1 MSDGLADRYAS
12 ALTRYSRPV
21 VVVLLVATLVM
32 GASAGGVDG
41 GLSIASFGSDSEEA
55 QKLEYVRE
63 NFDTGDRNT
72 TSMQVVVRGGDG
84 GENVLS
90 KASLLET
97 LRFQRALRE
106 DDAVSGTLAADRPT
120 VGVGNLVATAA
131 VHAGSDDG
139 PPPQPTLDEQI
150 ARLESMSEGEVER
163 TVASVLDPDRGT
175 PGGADPYRL
184 LPTDYEPGSTT
195 ASARVVFVVQATD
208 GGSELS
214 DAVVDAQLATR
225 AVAEDTVRTGEVF
238 VFGAGIVDEE
248 STSATGESF
257 ALITPVALLL
267 ILGVLGAAYRD
278 VVDVA
283 LALAGTLV
291 TLVWMGG
298 FMGWAGIGITQIL
311 IAVPFLLV
319 GLSID
324 YALHV
329 VMRSREAR
337 AADASLSPRA
347 AMRVGLGGVTV
358 ALAATTFTTAVGFLS
373 NTVSPIQSI
382 SDFGLVSA
390 AGIVSAFVV
399 FAGLLPAAKLE
410 LDGLLERRFGADRRK
425 PAFGSSGV
433 AERVVGVGTS
443 LARRAPVA
451 VVVLALVVSAGGG
464 YAATDIDTSIDQV
477 DFLPRDSPE
486 WMDSLPGP
494 FAPSDYEIREGAV
507 FLNDNFA
514 QSRDRTTV
522 HVLVEGSVT
531 DPGTLDRVA
540 AGDAAVANASS
551 AVTLANGRPDL
562 DSPVTAIRA
571 TAAENETFAA
581 LVARNDGDGDGLPEE
596 NLAAVY
602 DGLYD
607 AAPDRA
613 SAVVARAGGG
623 GDDGAEYRALDTRV
637 TVSASS
643 DTATITSE
651 MRSVAD
657 TVRGDSAL
665 TVTAT
670 GPPVVDQVVQSALL
684 RTLVETFLV
693 TLGVILAFLTALFY
707 RRYRAP
713 VLGAVTMVPVV
724 AALGWILGAM
734 YLLGIPFTT
743 ETAVIA
749 SIAIGL
755 GVDYAIHVSERFL
768 DELAG
773 ADDAYAAL
781 DATATG
787 TGGAL
792 LASAASTAAGFG
804 VLVLAL
810 VPSLRRFGA
819 VTSTAIAFAFVAS
832 VLVLPSLLALWYR
845 RRGHALARGC
855 GRRRRQT

>member
-1 MSDGLADRYAS
+1 MADGLADRYAS
-12 ALTRYSRPV
+12 ALTRYSRLV
-21 VVVLLVATLVM
+21 LVVLLVATLVM
-32 GASAGGVDG
+32 GASAANVDG
-41 GLSIASFGSDSEEA
+41 GLSIASFGSDSTEA
-55 QKLEYVRE
+55 QKLDYVRE
-63 NFDTGDRNT
+63 NFDTGDRDT
-72 TSMQVVVRGGDG
+72 TSMQVVVRGDD
-84 GENVLS
+84 VLS
-90 KASLLET
+90 KDSLLET
-97 LRFQRALRE
+97 LRFQRALRA
-106 DDAVSGTLAADRPT
+106 DDAINGTLAAGQPT

-131 VHAGSDDG
+131 VHADSGGADG
-139 PPPQPTLDEQI
+139 PPPQPTLDEQV
-150 ARLESMSEGEVER
+150 AQLESMSAVEVEE
-163 TVASVLDPDRGT
+163 TVATVLDPAQET
-175 PGGADPYRL
+175 PSVDPYSL
-184 LPTDYEPGSTT
+184 LATDYEPGSTS
-195 ASARVVFVVQATD
+195 ASARVLFVRQATD
-208 GGSELS
+208 GGESLS
-214 DAVVDAQLATR
+214 QAVVDAQLATR
-225 AVAEDTVRTGEVF
+225 GLADEYVQTGDAF
-238 VFGAGIVDEE
+238 VFGAGIVDDE
-248 STSATGESF
+248 STRATGESF

-267 ILGVLGAAYRD
+267 ILVVLGVAYRD

-283 LALAGTLV
+283 LALVGTLV
-291 TLVWMGG
+291 TLVWMAG

-329 VMRSREAR
+329 VMRYREAR
-337 AADASLSPRA
+337 EADPDASVRE
-347 AMRVGLGGVTV
+347 AMRVGLAGVTV
-358 ALAATTFTTAVGFLS
+358 AIAATTFTTAVGFLS

-390 AGIVSAFVV
+390 VGIVSAFVV
-399 FAGLLPAAKLE
+399 FGALLPAVKLE
-410 LDGLLERRFGADRRK
+410 LDALLERFGVDRRK
-425 PAFGSSGV
+425 PAFGSSGA
-433 AERVVGVGTS
+433 AERIVGVGTS
-443 LARRAPVA
+443 LARRAPVL

-477 DFLPRDSPE
+477 DFLPRDSPA

-494 FAPSDYEIREGAV
+494 FAPSDYDIREGAV

-531 DPGTLDRVA
+531 DPETIDRVA

-551 AVTLANGRPDL
+551 AVTLANGRPAI
-562 DSPVTAIRA
+562 DSPVTAIRE
-571 TAAENETFAA
+571 TTAENETFAA
-581 LVARNDGDGDGLPEE
+581 LVERSDPDGDGLPEE

-613 SAVVARAGGG
+613 SAVLDRS
-623 GDDGAEYRALDTRV
+623 DGEYRALDTRV
-637 TVSASS
+637 TVSASAT
-643 DTATITSE
+643 TATITSE

-657 TVRGDSAL
+657 TVRGDSDL

-670 GPPVVDQVVQSALL
+670 GSPVVDQVVQSALL
-684 RTLVETFLV
+684 RTLVETFLI
-693 TLGVILAFLTALFY
+693 TLGVILAFLTGLFY
-707 RRYRAP
+707 RRHGAP
-713 VLGAVTMVPVV
+713 LLGAVTMVPVV

-743 ETAVIA
+743 ETAIIA

-773 ADDAYAAL
+773 ATDVFDAL
-781 DATATG
+781 DATVTG

-832 VLVLPSLLALWYR
+832 VLVLPSLLALWHR
-845 RRGHALARGC
+845 HRGHTVTPG
-855 GRRRRQT
+855 

>member
-1 MSDGLADRYAS
+1 MSDGLADRYA
-12 ALTRYSRPV
+12 ATLTRYSRPILA
-21 VVVLLVATLVM
+21 VLLVLTLAM
-32 GASAGGVDG
+32 GASATGVDG
-41 GLSIASFGSDSEEA
+41 GLSIASFGSDSTEA
-55 QKLEYVRE
+55 QKLDYVRE
-63 NFDTGDRNT
+63 TFDTGDRNT
-72 TSMQVVVRGGDG
+72 TSMQVVVRSD
-84 GENVLS
+84 NVLS
-90 KASLLET
+90 RDSLLET
-97 LRFQRALRE
+97 LRFQRAVRT
-106 DDAVSGTLAADRPT
+106 DDAIGGTLAAGQPT

-131 VHAGSDDG
+131 VHAGSGDGAG
-139 PPPQPTLDEQI
+139 PPTRPTLDEQI
-150 ARLESMSEGEVER
+150 AQLEAMSASEVEA
-163 TVASVLDPDRGT
+163 TVAAVLDPERET
-175 PGGADPYRL
+175 PGVDPYSL
-184 LPTDYEPGSTT
+184 LATDYEPGSTT
-195 ASARVVFVVQATD
+195 ASARVLFVRQATD
-208 GGSELS
+208 GGESLSE
-214 DAVVDAQLATR
+214 AVVDAQLATR
-225 AVAEDTVRTGEVF
+225 GLADEYVETSDAF
-238 VFGAGIVDEE
+238 VFGAGIVDDE
-248 STSATGESF
+248 STRATGESF

-267 ILGVLGAAYRD
+267 ILGVLGVAYRD

-298 FMGWAGIGITQIL
+298 FMGWAGIGVTQIL

-329 VMRSREAR
+329 VMRYREAR
-337 AADASLSPRA
+337 EADPDAPVQE
-347 AMRVGLGGVTV
+347 AMRVGLAGVTV
-358 ALAATTFTTAVGFLS
+358 AIAATTFTTVVGFLS

-382 SDFGLVSA
+382 ADFGLVSA
-390 AGIVSAFVV
+390 VGIASAFVV
-399 FAGLLPAAKLE
+399 FGALLPAAKLE
-410 LDGLLERRFGADRRK
+410 LDALLERFGVDRRK
-425 PAFGSSGV
+425 PAFGSSGT
-433 AERVVGVGTS
+433 AERVVGAGTT
-443 LARRAPVA
+443 LARTAPVV

-494 FAPSDYEIREGAV
+494 FAPSDYDIREGAV

-522 HVLVEGSVT
+522 HVLVEGAVT
-531 DPGTLDRVA
+531 DPETLDRVA
-540 AGDAAVANASS
+540 AGDAAVPNASS
-551 AVTLANGRPDL
+551 AVTLANGRPAL
-562 DSPVTAIRA
+562 DSPVTAIRQ

-581 LVARNDGDGDGLPEE
+581 LVERNDPDGDGVPEA

-602 DGLYD
+602 DGLYET
-607 AAPDRA
+607 APDRA
-613 SAVVARAGGG
+613 SAVVARS
-623 GDDGAEYRALDTRV
+623 DGEYRALDTRI
-637 TVSASS
+637 TVSASAT
-643 DTATITSE
+643 TAAITSE

-684 RTLVETFLV
+684 RTLVETFLI

-707 RRYRAP
+707 RRHGTP
-713 VLGAVTMVPVV
+713 LLGAVTMVPVV

-743 ETAVIA
+743 ETAIIA

-768 DELAG
+768 DELG
-773 ADDAYAAL
+773 AATDVFDAL
-781 DATATG
+781 DATVTG

-832 VLVLPSLLALWYR
+832 VLVLPSLLALWHR
-845 RRGHALARGC
+845 HRGHAVTG
-855 GRRRRQT
+855 G

>member
-1 MSDGLADRYAS
+1 MPDGLADRYAA
-12 ALTRYSRPV
+12 ALTRYSRPILA
-21 VVVLLVATLVM
+21 VLLVLTLAM
-32 GASAGGVDG
+32 GASASGVDG
-41 GLSIASFGSDSEEA
+41 GLSIASFGSDSPEA
-55 QKLEYVRE
+55 QKLDYVRE

-72 TSMQVVVRGGDG
+72 TSMQVVVRGD
-84 GENVLS
+84 NVLS
-90 KASLLET
+90 KDSLLET
-97 LRFQRALRE
+97 LRFQRAVRA
-106 DDAVSGTLAADRPT
+106 DDAIRGTLAAGQPT

-131 VHAGSDDG
+131 VHANGDGAG
-139 PPPQPTLDEQI
+139 PPTRPTLDEQI
-150 ARLESMSEGEVER
+150 AQLESMSASEVED
-163 TVASVLDPDRGT
+163 TVAAVLDPDRET
-175 PGGADPYRL
+175 PGVDPYSL
-184 LPTDYEPGSTT
+184 LATDYEPGSTT
-195 ASARVVFVVQATD
+195 ASARVLFVRQATD
-208 GGSELS
+208 GGESLS

-225 AVAEDTVRTGEVF
+225 GLADEYVQTGDAF
-238 VFGAGIVDEE
+238 VFGAGVVDDE
-248 STSATGESF
+248 STRATGESF

-267 ILGVLGAAYRD
+267 ILGVLGVAYRD

-298 FMGWAGIGITQIL
+298 FMGWAGIGVTQIL

-329 VMRSREAR
+329 VMRYREAR
-337 AADASLSPRA
+337 EADPDAPVRE
-347 AMRVGLGGVTV
+347 AMRVGLAGVTV
-358 ALAATTFTTAVGFLS
+358 AIAATTFTTAVGFLS

-382 SDFGLVSA
+382 ADFGLVSA
-390 AGIVSAFVV
+390 VGIVSAFVV
-399 FAGLLPAAKLE
+399 FGALLPAAKLE
-410 LDGLLERRFGADRRK
+410 LDGLLERFGVDRRK
-425 PAFGSSGV
+425 PAFGSSGT
-433 AERVVGVGTS
+433 AERIVGAGTT
-443 LARRAPVA
+443 LARTAPV
-451 VVVLALVVSAGGG
+451 VVVVVALLVSAGGG

-494 FAPSDYEIREGAV
+494 FAPSDYDIRAGAV

-522 HVLVEGSVT
+522 HVLVEGPVT
-531 DPGTLDRVA
+531 DPETLDRVA

-551 AVTLANGRPDL
+551 AVTLANGRPAL
-562 DSPVTAIRA
+562 DSPATAIRQ

-581 LVARNDGDGDGLPEE
+581 LVDRNDRDGDGLPEQ

-602 DGLYD
+602 DGLYET
-607 AAPDRA
+607 APDRA
-613 SAVVARAGGG
+613 SAVVARS
-623 GDDGAEYRALDTRV
+623 DGEYRALDTRV
-637 TVSASS
+637 TVSASVT
-643 DTATITSE
+643 TATITSE

-684 RTLVETFLV
+684 RTLVETFLI

-707 RRYRAP
+707 RRHGTP
-713 VLGAVTMVPVV
+713 LLGAVTMVPVV

-743 ETAVIA
+743 ETAIIA

-768 DELAG
+768 DELG
-773 ADDAYAAL
+773 DATDVFDAL
-781 DATATG
+781 DATVTG

-819 VTSTAIAFAFVAS
+819 VTSTAIVFAFVAS
-832 VLVLPSLLALWYR
+832 ILVLPSLLALWHR
-845 RRGHALARGC
+845 HRGHAVTAG
-855 GRRRRQT
+855 

>member
-1 MSDGLADRYAS
+1 MPAGLADRYAS
-12 ALTRYSRPV
+12 ALTQYSRYV
-21 VVVLLVATLVM
+21 LVVLLAATLVM

-41 GLSIASFGSDSEEA
+41 GLSIASFGSDSTEA
-55 QKLEYVRE
+55 QKLDYVRE
-63 NFDTGDRNT
+63 NFETGDRNA
-72 TSMQVVVRGGDG
+72 TSMQVVVRGDD
-84 GENVLS
+84 VLTRE
-90 KASLLET
+90 SLLET
-97 LRFQRALRE
+97 LRFQRALRADE
-106 DDAVSGTLAADRPT
+106 SVNATLAAGQPT

-131 VHAGSDDG
+131 VNAERTAGDG
-139 PPPQPTLDEQI
+139 PPRQPTLDEQV
-150 ARLESMSEGEVER
+150 AQLEAMSASEVEA
-163 TVASVLDPDRGT
+163 TVAAVLDPERET
-175 PGGADPYRL
+175 PGVDPYTL
-184 LPTDYEPGSTT
+184 LATDYEPGATS
-195 ASARVVFVVQATD
+195 ASARVLFVTQSTD
-208 GGSELS
+208 GGESLPE
-214 DAVVDAQLATR
+214 AVVDAQLETR
-225 AVAEDTVRTGEVF
+225 ALAAEYVQTGDAF
-238 VFGAGIVDEE
+238 VFGAGVVDDE
-248 STSATGESF
+248 STRATGESF
-257 ALITPVALLL
+257 ALITPVALVL
-267 ILGVLGAAYRD
+267 ILGVLGVAYRD
-278 VVDVA
+278 VADVA

-298 FMGWAGIGITQIL
+298 FMGWAGIGVTQIL

-329 VMRSREAR
+329 VMRYREAR
-337 AADASLSPRA
+337 EADPEASVQS
-347 AMRVGLGGVTV
+347 AMRVGLAGVTV
-358 ALAATTFTTAVGFLS
+358 AIAATTFTTAVGFLS

-399 FAGLLPAAKLE
+399 FGALLPAAKIE
-410 LDGLLERRFGADRRK
+410 VDALLERAGLDRRK
-425 PAFGSSGV
+425 SAFGSSGT

-443 LARRAPVA
+443 LARRAPVL

-494 FAPSDYEIREGAV
+494 FAPSDYDIREGAV

-522 HVLVEGSVT
+522 HVLVEGAVT

-551 AVTLANGRPDL
+551 AVTLANGRPAL
-562 DSPVTAIRA
+562 DSPVTAIRE
-571 TAAENETFAA
+571 TSAENETFAA
-581 LVARNDGDGDGLPEE
+581 LVERNDGDGDGLPDE
-596 NLAAVY
+596 NLGAVY
-602 DGLYD
+602 DGLYET
-607 AAPDRA
+607 APERA
-613 SAVVARAGGG
+613 SAVLARSGG
-623 GDDGAEYRALDTRV
+623 EYRALDTRV
-637 TVSASS
+637 TVSASA

-657 TVRGDSAL
+657 AVRGDSAL

-684 RTLVETFLV
+684 RTLVETFLI

-707 RRYRAP
+707 RRHGAP

-743 ETAVIA
+743 ETAIIA

-768 DELAG
+768 DELG
-773 ADDAYAAL
+773 GHADVYDAL
-781 DATATG
+781 DATVTG

-792 LASAASTAAGFG
+792 LASAATTAAGFG
-804 VLVLAL
+804 VLVFAL

-819 VTSTAIAFAFVAS
+819 VTSTAIVFAFVAS
-832 VLVLPSLLALWYR
+832 VLVLPSLLALW
-845 RRGHALARGC
+845 H
-855 GRRRRQT
+855 GRRARAVTGG

>member
-21 VVVLLVATLVM
+21 LVVLLVATLVM

-41 GLSIASFGSDSEEA
+41 GLSIASFGSDSEAA
-55 QKLEYVRE
+55 QKLDYVRE

-72 TSMQVVVRGGDG
+72 TSMQVVVRSDDNG
-84 GENVLS
+84 NVLS

-97 LRFQRALRE
+97 LRFQRALR
-106 DDAVSGTLAADRPT
+106 DDDTIEGTLAAGQPT

-131 VHAGSDDG
+131 VHADHDGEG

-150 ARLESMSEGEVER
+150 AQLESMSDGEVEQ
-163 TVASVLDPDRGT
+163 TVATVLDPDRET

-184 LPTDYEPGSTT
+184 LSTDYEPGSTT
-195 ASARVVFVVQATD
+195 AAARVVFVVQATD

-214 DAVVDAQLATR
+214 DAVVDAQLAAR
-225 AVAEDTVRTGEVF
+225 DAAEDTIQTGDPF

-248 STSATGESF
+248 ATTATGESF

-267 ILGVLGAAYRD
+267 ILGILGVAYRD
-278 VVDVA
+278 VVDVS

-298 FMGWAGIGITQIL
+298 FMGWAGIGVTQIL

-337 AADASLSPRA
+337 AADSSLSPRD

-382 SDFGLVSA
+382 SEFGLVSA

-410 LDGLLERRFGADRRK
+410 VDGLLERFGVDRRK
-425 PAFGSSGV
+425 AAFGSSGA
-433 AERVVGVGTS
+433 AERIVGVGTS
-443 LARRAPVA
+443 LARTAPVA

-486 WMDSLPGP
+486 WMDALPGP

-540 AGDAAVANASS
+540 AGDAAVANSSS

-581 LVARNDGDGDGLPEE
+581 LVARNDPDGDGVPDE

-613 SAVVARAGGG
+613 GAVLARTDGG
-623 GDDGAEYRALDTRV
+623 EYRALDTRV

-657 TVRGDSAL
+657 TVRGGSAL

-670 GPPVVDQVVQSALL
+670 GPPIVDDVVQSALL
-684 RTLVETFLV
+684 RTLVETFLI
-693 TLGVILAFLTALFY
+693 TLGVIFAFLTALFY

-713 VLGAVTMVPVV
+713 ALGAVTMVPVV

-773 ADDAYAAL
+773 AADPYAAL
-781 DATATG
+781 DATVTG

-832 VLVLPSLLALWYR
+832 VLVLPSLLALWHEY
-845 RRGHALARGC
+845 GSAPEAVA
-855 GRRRRQT
+855 TDS

>member
-72 TSMQVVVRGGDG
+72 TSMQVVVRGGGGGD

-90 KASLLET
+90 RASLLET

-106 DDAVSGTLAADRPT
+106 DDDAVAGTLAAGQPT

-131 VHAGSDDG
+131 VHGAHDGDGG

-150 ARLESMSEGEVER
+150 AQLESMSESEVER
-163 TVASVLDPDRGT
+163 TVASVLDPDRET

-184 LPTDYEPGSTT
+184 LSTDYEPGSTT

-225 AVAEDTVRTGEVF
+225 AIAEDTIQSGEVF

-298 FMGWAGIGITQIL
+298 FMGWAGIGVTQIL

-410 LDGLLERRFGADRRK
+410 LDGLLERRLGADRRK

-522 HVLVEGSVT
+522 HVLVEGPVT

-581 LVARNDGDGDGLPEE
+581 LVARNDGDGDGLPDE

-613 SAVVARAGGG
+613 SAVLARTDGGG
-623 GDDGAEYRALDTRV
+623 GSGGGAEYRALDTRV

-657 TVRGDSAL
+657 AVRGDSAL

-684 RTLVETFLV
+684 ETLVETFLV

-768 DELAG
+768 DELDG
-773 ADDAYAAL
+773 ADDDVYAAL

-792 LASAASTAAGFG
+792 LASAASTAGGFG

-845 RRGHALARGC
+845 RRGHAVARG
-855 GRRRRQT
+855 